1 MIQIVY
7 DKIVN
12 FCGIKEIPC
21 VIVGSKIDLLQRCGF
36 PLIQVPIR
44 SPSCS
49 DLTRCSR
56 QVQPTEGEDLAKAN
70 RAAWIETSAKNN
82 VNVGELP
89 SVRTPNVSRPQLIYM
104 VAKVFELCLAEI
116 ERQAPTKAEPQ
127 ASRCLVM

>member
-1 MIQIVY
+1 M
-7 DKIVN
+7 
-12 FCGIKEIPC
+12 
-21 VIVGSKIDLLQRCGF
+21 
-36 PLIQVPIR
+36 
-44 SPSCS
+44 
-49 DLTRCSR
+49 
-56 QVQPTEGEDLAKAN
+56 QPTEGEDLAKAN

-89 SVRTPNVSRPQLIYM
+89 IPNVTWPQLIYA